1 MAQAVTTEAQN
12 GSSGFRFALFLSK
25 FTDTNLHQHVLVPR
39 TSENPCPVRLQK
51 LFRTKRTEEQEETGK
66 AWKS

>member
-25 FTDTNLHQHVLVPR
+25 FTDTNLHQHVQVPR
-39 TSENPCPVRLQK
+39 TSENPCPVRLQE
-51 LFRTKRTEEQEETGK
+51 LFRTKQTEEQEETGK